1 VSTLERYT
9 IADGMSVAVAVPDED
24 GVILTGSRLSQ
35 AVTDAVGS
43 LGDALKPIRAAA
55 DEAVR
60 CLREMASAPARIE
73 IQLGVCLSGGTSAVI
88 ASTQAGAQ
96 MSVTVTWERPD

>member
-1 VSTLERYT
+1 MSTLERY
-9 IADGMSVAVAVPDED
+9 AMSDGMSVVVAVPDED
-24 GVILTGSRLSQ
+24 GVIPTGARLSQ

-60 CLREMASAPARIE
+60 CLQEMTSAPTRIE
-73 IQLGVCLSGGTSAVI
+73 IQLGVCLTGETSAII
-88 ASTQAGAQ
+88 ASTRAGAQ
-96 MSVTVTWERPD
+96 MSVTVTWERPR